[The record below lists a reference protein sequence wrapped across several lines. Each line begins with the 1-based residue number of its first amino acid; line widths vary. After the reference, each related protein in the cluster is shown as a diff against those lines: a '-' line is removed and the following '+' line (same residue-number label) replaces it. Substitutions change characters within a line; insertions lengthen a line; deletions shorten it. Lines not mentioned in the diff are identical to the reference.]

1 MKERERYVATG
12 LLVLLLVLWGGFV
25 FHRSPEFPGS
35 LAGGVIGIIAALLM
49 FVPLLYLIIKRV
61 KPLKSRVTRTVSMR
75 TMLTWHIYTGL
86 AAPIL
91 ALIHSGHRF
100 DSTLGISMTL
110 LMLLVVIS
118 GFTSRYLL
126 GQISAEIREKQE
138 MLGSLKKA
146 YYEYLNTGVAE
157 SPSAMVELAA
167 RSAWAMPLVG
177 LFSRAG
183 GGNPDRREHRII
195 HLVDGIASV
204 EYAIR
209 THETFKAWFKRSLIV
224 HITVSLIFYVL
235 LVIHIYTEIYF
246 GLRWL

>member
-118 GFTSRYLL
+118 EPLSSGSNQRRDP
-126 GQISAEIREKQE
+126 RE
-138 MLGSLKKA
+138 
-146 YYEYLNTGVAE
+146 
-157 SPSAMVELAA
+157 A
-167 RSAWAMPLVG
+167 RNA
-177 LFSRAG
+177 
-183 GGNPDRREHRII
+183 
-195 HLVDGIASV
+195 GIAQESV
-204 EYAIR
+204 LRVSQRWRGRESIGDGR
-209 THETFKAWFKRSLIV
+209 TGGS
-224 HITVSLIFYVL
+224 
-235 LVIHIYTEIYF
+235 
-246 GLRWL
+246 